1 MGASRE
7 SGVNCGCPSVNARY
21 LSAIPIQSGDG
32 VTGLVLTLFGPPAV
46 SAPGCPPVALGTKTF
61 GLLAYLALEPGPH
74 SRESLATLLW
84 SDASDDDARASL
96 RQALRQLR
104 QAFGDAIV
112 ADRQFVRLA
121 GPLECDVLCFLA
133 AARQD
138 ARAATAFDVTRFLSG
153 MTFRQAP
160 RFDEWAGST
169 RDRLVRLS
177 IDALRDEARSS
188 VGRSRWRDALELA
201 ERWLA
206 ADPLSEEAMGV
217 AIEAEY
223 CVHGRA
229 AALRRYSGF
238 RDALRREVEAAPG
251 PDLAELAARLE
262 RSPEQLPGEGDE
274 GPAPISFRTDLVGRE
289 DQWSAML
296 EAWQTVGREGLE
308 VVVLEGEAGMGKTR
322 LAEDFVKSALS
333 RGATVLSAAGYE
345 PSAGPPFGTMAGA
358 LRGALN
364 APGLAGADSEWLAE
378 VARLLPELRHRFPGL
393 PAPAASPAGMERLRL
408 FEGVAQLILAL
419 AAERRVVLFVD
430 DLQWADAESCALLQ
444 FLVRRLADTPVLLLV
459 TITSGELE
467 PDSAPQRIAQR
478 LTVHPRTRRLA
489 LAPLTGDEVWQLV
502 RRMGNIRAPAGG
514 RRLARRLH
522 DVSDGN
528 PFQVI
533 EITKMLFA
541 EGLLGAT
548 PVSRE
553 WVLPAT
559 RASGGFA
566 RVDMPRSVRDAI
578 AMRVSRLPEE
588 LRQLLASIAVAA
600 RPVGADVLA
609 HVHGSSRLRV
619 AALAEALMERHLVDD
634 QQGRYRMAHP
644 LLGQAVRSSLSAARL
659 RELHRAL
666 SLALEA
672 AAGTGSLDARA
683 SDIAWHAERGG
694 EPERAYRF
702 ALMASEAAAAEL
714 AFEEA
719 SSSLALARRAMPD
732 SAADIDERLE
742 ALAARAGWTAPPTM
756 AALDPQLAPIGEDD
770 LDLRVEEA
778 PR

>member
-1 MGASRE
+1 
-7 SGVNCGCPSVNARY
+7 
-21 LSAIPIQSGDG
+21 
-32 VTGLVLTLFGPPAV
+32 VTGLVLTLFGPPAA
-46 SAPGCPPVALGTKTF
+46 SAPGCPPVPLGSKTL

-84 SDASDDDARASL
+84 SDSGDEDARASL

-104 QAFGDAIV
+104 LAFGDAIA

-121 GPLECDVLCFLA
+121 APLECDALAFLA
-133 AARQD
+133 AARHD
-138 ARAATAFDVTRFLSG
+138 ARAAASFDVTRFLSG
-153 MTFRQAP
+153 VTFRQAP
-160 RFDEWAGST
+160 RFDEWATAT

-177 IDALRDEARSS
+177 IDALRDEARNA
-188 VGRSRWRDALELA
+188 VGRSRWRDALEMA
-201 ERWLA
+201 ERWLV

-223 CVHGRA
+223 CMRGRA
-229 AALRRYSGF
+229 AALRRYASF
-238 RDALRREVEAAPG
+238 RDALRREVGAPPG
-251 PDLAELAARLE
+251 PDLAELADRIE
-262 RSPEQLPGEGDE
+262 RSPEQLPATAGEA
-274 GPAPISFRTDLVGRE
+274 PASVSFRTDLVGRE
-289 DQWSAML
+289 TQWSAML
-296 EAWQTVGREGLE
+296 EAWHAVGRHGLE
-308 VVVLEGEAGMGKTR
+308 VIVLEGEAGMGKTR
-322 LAEDFVKSALS
+322 LAEDFIKSALS
-333 RGATVLSAAGYE
+333 RGATVLGAAAYEPAAG
-345 PSAGPPFGTMAGA
+345 PAFGAMAAA
-358 LRGALN
+358 LRGTLA
-364 APGLAGADSEWLAE
+364 APGLGGADPEWLAE
-378 VARLLPELRHRFPGL
+378 VSRLLPELRHRFPGL
-393 PAPAASPAGMERLRL
+393 PAPATSPAGMERWRL
-408 FEGVAQLILAL
+408 FEGVSQLLLAL

-430 DLQWADAESCALLQ
+430 DLQWCDAESCALLQ
-444 FLVRRLADTPVLLLV
+444 FLVRRLDDAPVLLLATV
-459 TITSGELE
+459 TSGELE
-467 PDSAPQRIAQR
+467 SDTPPQRLAQS
-478 LTVHPRTRRLA
+478 LSAHPRARRLV
-489 LAPLTGDEVWQLV
+489 LAPLTEDEVWQLI

-514 RRLARRLH
+514 RRFARRLH

-533 EITKMLFA
+533 EITKMLFT

-566 RVDMPRSVRDAI
+566 RVDIPRSVRDAI
-578 AMRVSRLPEE
+578 GMRISRLPDE

-634 QQGRYRMAHP
+634 QHGRYRMAHP

-672 AAGTGSLDARA
+672 AASPGRLEARA

-694 EPERAYRF
+694 EPARAYRF
-702 ALMASEAAAAEL
+702 ALMASDAATAEL

-719 SSSLALARRAMPD
+719 SSCLELARRAMPE
-732 SAADIDERLE
+732 AAAEIEQRSK
-742 ALAARAGWTAPPTM
+742 ALAERAGWSEAPALP
-756 AALDPQLAPIGEDD
+756 AADPNVPPIGEED
-770 LDLRVEEA
+770 LDLRVEGA
-778 PR
+778 PH